1 MFTLLV
7 RSPSLPVHLP
17 VSVSIQFLSISPC
30 SPLFPISISPFF
42 LSPFVSAED
51 SGFLSPFPLISYLC
65 VCVSFS
71 PTFWPLASIS
81 FPGLSLSP
89 LSLSLFLIISRPFLA
104 PKDRIFWSP
113 DLSGVRVW
121 PYRMPPLFSF
131 LGDSELGEGNVCGV
145 EAPLPSRLLQVALYP
160 ACLSAKGG
168 LGQSARS
175 AVSLA
180 KPLPAWTP
188 QAFPPL
194 P

>member
-1 MFTLLV
+1 MF
-7 RSPSLPVHLP
+7 P
-17 VSVSIQFLSISPC
+17 SVSHLYLSFLPQSVR
-30 SPLFPISISPFF
+30 
-42 LSPFVSAED
+42 LSRGLWF
-51 SGFLSPFPLISYLC
+51 
-65 VCVSFS
+65 SFS
-71 PTFWPLASIS
+71 VSTDFLPMCMCVFLTNVLASLCQYI
-81 FPGLSLSP
+81 FPRSLSLSP
-89 LSLSLFLIISRPFLA
+89 LSLSLFLIISCPFLA

-131 LGDSELGEGNVCGV
+131 LGDSELGEGNVYGV

-168 LGQSARS
+168 LGQSTRS